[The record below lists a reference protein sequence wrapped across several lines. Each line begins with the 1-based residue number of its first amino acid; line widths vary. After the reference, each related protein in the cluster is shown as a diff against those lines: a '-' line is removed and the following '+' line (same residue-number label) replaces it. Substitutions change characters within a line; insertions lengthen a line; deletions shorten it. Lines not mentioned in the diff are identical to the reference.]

1 VVRNRTKIK
10 LNLYPRSCLHRLC
23 STHGQ
28 RSTPPILYPCSLV
41 LVSLPTISSGF
52 STHDQFWF
60 LYPRSVPVSLPTISF
75 GFSTHD
81 QFRFLYPR
89 SVLVSLPTVSSQLS
103 DQGDG
108 QLPRYIAT
116 VTTTVSST
124 TENRKK
130 SCTYIRCKML
140 YVAVVKLSKDCR
152 KRNSGN
158 LKAWY

>member
-1 VVRNRTKIK
+1 MSSP
-10 LNLYPRSCLHRLC
+10 LMLYPRSKVY
-23 STHGQ
+23 TAN
-28 RSTPPILYPCSLV
+28 
-41 LVSLPTISSGF
+41 SLPMLTSSGF
-52 STHDQFWF
+52 STHDQFWFLWF

-103 DQGDG
+103 DQCDG

-124 TENRKK
+124 TENRKVAH
-130 SCTYIRCKML
+130 TY
-140 YVAVVKLSKDCR
+140 AVKC
-152 KRNSGN
+152 
-158 LKAWY
+158 YM

>member
-1 VVRNRTKIK
+1 MGTAGRLSVVRNRTKIK

-41 LVSLPTISSGF
+41 L
-52 STHDQFWF
+52 
-60 LYPRSVPVSLPTISF
+60 VSLPTISF

-130 SCTYIRCKML
+130 SCTYIHVRCKML